1 MKKINL
7 LITVFISIISYAQIP
22 VTDVAT
28 NTNLGVLNSQIA
40 TLNSALATLNTTSSS
55 TKIESVNNAKNTMQ
69 SLGLSKDQENL
80 LWKIPQ
86 YLKTGA
92 EIKGIL
98 KKEQN
103 VISEIQKLNTT
114 LNNANIPSS
123 VRADT
128 MSKVRSLLN
137 STGTLVDAALN
148 ILTDNSYRMEANAR
162 RQYLNEISSSLDL
175 VLNVTNSLKSVTNS
189 IAGNE
194 QTSSSYKSNA
204 QKALNKIKN

>member
-7 LITVFISIISYAQIP
+7 LAALFMSFLGFAQLP

-28 NTNLGVLNSQIA
+28 NANLGILNSQIA
-40 TLNSALATLNTTSSS
+40 TLNTALATLNATSTS
-55 TKIESVNNAKNTMQ
+55 TKLETVNNTKNTLE
-69 SLGLSKDQENL
+69 SLGLSKEQEKL

-86 YLKTGA
+86 YLKTGS

-103 VISEIQKLNTT
+103 VISEIQKLNTVM
-114 LNNANIPSS
+114 NNSNIPSS
-123 VRADT
+123 VRSDT
-128 MSKVRSLLN
+128 MIKVRSLLN
-137 STGTLVDAALN
+137 STRTLVDTALN
-148 ILTDNSYRMEANAR
+148 ILTDNSYRMETNAR

-175 VLNVTNSLKSVTNS
+175 VLNVANSLKSVTNS

-194 QTSSSYKSNA
+194 QASSSYKNNA